1 VVVMRFIMNGQ
12 SVYVP
17 IQHEVYDFLK
27 RMEARQ
33 LLIEYKDAA
42 RPLSRIQ
49 IASAFLTLEKHVD
62 EMTRVERETYEFLK
76 TEFNYEILKISG
88 DAEPSETRW
97 HIYSRD
103 LTEGVLNF
111 DINYSLSQMSESSQ
125 STSTRS
131 QGFKTYGYVFNT
143 VGFYFNIVDNLEKGD
158 NVNYSRFNDGKIDEL
173 WFLSPVDKDYY
184 KRIKNPF
191 PRNHSVSSP

>member
-1 VVVMRFIMNGQ
+1 
-12 SVYVP
+12 
-17 IQHEVYDFLK
+17 
-27 RMEARQ
+27 MEARQ

-158 NVNYSRFNDGKIDEL
+158 NVNGFCHRLTRTITKESKPLSAESFRLKSLARIRFNMTK
-173 WFLSPVDKDYY
+173 
-184 KRIKNPF
+184 
-191 PRNHSVSSP
+191 